1 MKIIDLN
8 GTWQCQG
15 SSSERGGIH
24 IWPNHSPYLPTYD
37 APVPGTVQE
46 ALEFLIGDPHLG
58 RNVYNARFIEQQ
70 YWLYSRSFTLCE
82 EDFADE
88 NRIRLVFEGLE
99 YAAYIYLNGNFV
111 GKHCNF
117 YYPCRIDV
125 TQWAK
130 IGENRLDVRLD
141 SGFFETEN
149 KSTEQLY
156 CNRQAAAILKRMHC
170 RRPQSEYEW
179 DWSPQLLNVG
189 IVKPCR
195 VEIAPFFANEV
206 SIFHTLSADYSS
218 AEIVLRQFIA
228 IKGMHNIRLTATVLE
243 TGDTAS
249 IEKRLDDS
257 SAEPFLSLRLKI
269 DHPKLWNPIGH
280 GTPYRYSIRIQIID
294 SESGIV
300 QSSMVKHVGLRRVEI
315 DQSLRPAGGRYYRL
329 IINGN
334 RLFAKGGNM
343 IPHDIL
349 MSRLTRDRY
358 EVLIRRAVENNFNAL
373 RVWGGGLYET
383 DDFYDLCDEYGI
395 VVWQDFVGACATYP
409 AQDREFIDSYIAE
422 VKFNLRRMSSYA
434 SPVIYC
440 GNNEIDQ
447 FMNGTVRFE
456 KYTDAS
462 LYYVLIPRLMNE
474 EGDNHYY
481 QPSSPWSPDGRS
493 PTENETGDQHPWAI
507 GFHNLDYFAYRTMES
522 RFPNE
527 GGILGP
533 TSLPNML
540 AALGEGQTYM
550 YSHDFKLHDNS
561 VSDWAK
567 DPVML
572 LTEKL
577 GLTEDPKK
585 LSIPDYVY
593 YGGFLQGEGL
603 TEYILNF
610 RRRMNDTTSSAIFWM
625 YNDCWPATRSWT
637 TIDYMRNR
645 TPAFWGVKRSFAS
658 VTLDIVKTD
667 EGYDIYGIN
676 DQLESKAGKL
686 SFGYA
691 LPDGSDLNL
700 TETDVTLPVNNSA
713 VIAQINRLPA
723 DAIPFAELAIPGEPL
738 ARRRYVDRAY
748 HTLGLCQSHIQCE
761 ISDGYAIY
769 TSDAFVFGVCLDL
782 DGNDDRLSDNFFDL
796 FPKRPYKVKL
806 GDKSGKILYAYMG

>member
-24 IWPNHSPYLPTYD
+24 IWPKHNQYLPTYD
-37 APVPGTVQE
+37 AQVPGTVQE
-46 ALEFLIGDPHLG
+46 AMEFLVGDVHLG
-58 RNVYNARFIEQQ
+58 HNVYNARFIEQQ

-82 EDFADE
+82 EDLAE
-88 NRIRLVFEGLE
+88 NNRIRLVFEGLE

-111 GKHCNF
+111 GKHCNT
-117 YYPCRIDV
+117 YCPCRIDA
-125 TQWAK
+125 TQWARV
-130 IGENRLDVRLD
+130 GENHIDVRLD
-141 SGFFETEN
+141 SGFFETDN
-149 KSTEQLY
+149 KSTEHLY
-156 CNRQAAAILKRMHC
+156 CNRQAAAILKRMYC

-189 IVKPCR
+189 IIKPCR
-195 VEIAPFFANEV
+195 VEIAPFFVDEI
-206 SIFHTLSADYSS
+206 SIFHDLAPDYSS
-218 AEIVLRQFIA
+218 ADIRLRQFLT
-228 IKGMHNIRLTATVLE
+228 IKGERTVRVEATVLE
-243 TGDTAS
+243 TGVTAS
-249 IEKRLDDS
+249 VERTLTERK
-257 SAEPFLSLRLKI
+257 EEQFLPLQLTI
-269 DHPKLWNPIGH
+269 DHPTLWNPIGH
-280 GTPYRYSIRIQIID
+280 GDPYRYSIEIKVID
-294 SESGIV
+294 CASGSV
-300 QSSMVKHVGLRRVEI
+300 QSCVIKRVGLRRVEI
-315 DQSLRPAGGRYYRL
+315 DQSHRPAGGRYYRL

-334 RLFAKGGNM
+334 QLFAKGGNM

-358 EVLIRRAVENNFNAL
+358 EVLIDRAVENNFNAL

-383 DDFYDLCDEYGI
+383 DDFYDLCDERGI

-409 AQDREFIDSYIAE
+409 AWDREFIDSYIAE
-422 VKFNLRRMSSYA
+422 VKHNLRRMSAFA

-447 FMNGTVRFE
+447 FMNGTARIE

-462 LYYVLIPRLMNE
+462 LYYVLIPRLMND

-507 GFHNLDYFAYRTMES
+507 GFRNLDYFTYRTMES

-533 TSLPNML
+533 TSLPNMM
-540 AALGEGQTYM
+540 AALGKGQEHL

-567 DPVML
+567 DPIEL

-577 GLTEDPKK
+577 GMTGDLRK

-637 TIDYMRNR
+637 TIDYLRNR
-645 TPAFWGVKRSFAS
+645 TPAFWGVKRSFAP
-658 VTLDIVKTD
+658 VTVDIVKTAC
-667 EGYDIYGIN
+667 GFDIYGISEH
-676 DQLESKAGKL
+676 LEAKAGKL
-686 SFGYA
+686 TYGYA
-691 LPDGSDLNL
+691 MPDGSSMTL
-700 TETDVTLPVNNSA
+700 TELDITLPVNNSA
-713 VIAQINRLPA
+713 VIAQLDAIPA
-723 DAIPFAELAIPGEPL
+723 GAIPFAELSVEGEPI
-738 ARRRYVDRAY
+738 ARRRYVEQAY
-748 HTLGLCQSHIQCE
+748 NTLGMCQSQIKCE
-761 ISDGYAIY
+761 IADGYATY

-782 DGNDDRLSDNFFDL
+782 DGDDGELGDNFFDL
-796 FPKRPYKVKL
+796 FPGRPYKVKL
-806 GDKSGKILYAYMG
+806 GSKSGEIRYAYMG